1 MAMKYNTLGLIV
13 ILAASLFVAP
23 RASDAQPAGKVPRVG
38 VLTAFMSPS
47 TQLFRELLQQ
57 GLRELGYVEGHTL
70 ALEYR
75 SAEGQYERLPAL
87 AAELVGL
94 PVDVIVTQ
102 STPAALA
109 AKQATNTIPVV
120 FTAVADPILSGLVT
134 SFARPGGNI
143 TGATHIPSELD
154 TKRLEL
160 LKEAVPHASRVGVLW
175 NPDFPP
181 NMESVPELKKAAQ
194 ALRVE
199 LRLVAYRGAEDFE
212 GAVAAMRRDGAEALF
227 VMPNPTTS
235 DHVTRLA
242 ALAATHRLPAIAPY
256 RHFGEAGGLMAYG
269 GRFSDMYRRAPIFVD
284 KILKGAHPSKIPVE
298 RPLRFDFVINLK
310 TAKALGLSIPPS
322 LLLRADHVIE

>member
-1 MAMKYNTLGLIV
+1 
-13 ILAASLFVAP
+13 
-23 RASDAQPAGKVPRVG
+23 
-38 VLTAFMSPS
+38 MSPS

-310 TAKALGLSIPPS
+310 TAKALGLTLPHST
-322 LLLRADHVIE
+322 LFQATEVIQ